1 MVRHIDPG
9 ERAGRVSVIAARLAN
24 ASNDENV
31 SFGRGVRPD
40 TGPRPT
46 PRATQSLGRRFGY
59 LWSTFAVSSLG
70 DGFGYGAVPLLAL
83 FVNPHPLPVASVA
96 AADTFP
102 WLVLA
107 LPAGALADRFE
118 RGRLMAVTNMSRALV
133 LVALALLVATG
144 RIDLALLIALV
155 FINGGAR
162 AIYYSASQATVPE
175 LVEPSSFAHANG
187 LLSGTEAATEHLGGP
202 ILGTLAFSVARA
214 FPFVADASAV
224 GAAGLSLLG
233 FRTQH
238 PDRSSAHGSILDGAR
253 QLVRDRS
260 LRLLVT
266 LLAAL
271 AGLQGFVMG
280 VLVIIATV
288 DWGVP
293 KELYGLFL
301 AAGAVGNVPGALLA
315 DSFASR
321 MGNVRTLI
329 ASALVSGIAYLVM
342 GSAKGWL
349 LAGICFAVV
358 SFAVYAGSVVAN
370 SLRQR
375 LSPRD
380 LMGRIGAAWRGV
392 VWGAFP
398 IGSLIGGGLA
408 VLGGLRLPLYI
419 AGAAQCV
426 VALVI
431 ARPLTRSLAASER
444 AAQPADQAVVG
455 AGTAPTAFGTETSS
469 NGGKPLT
476 TTSDGDRPTTAGL
489 ADEAV
494 QAPAKRR
501 LHSRTGHGPLYW
513 GRSSRNW
520 RR

>member
-1 MVRHIDPG
+1 
-9 ERAGRVSVIAARLAN
+9 
-24 ASNDENV
+24 
-31 SFGRGVRPD
+31 
-40 TGPRPT
+40 
-46 PRATQSLGRRFGY
+46 
-59 LWSTFAVSSLG
+59 
-70 DGFGYGAVPLLAL
+70 
-83 FVNPHPLPVASVA
+83 VASVA

-175 LVEPSSFAHANG
+175 LVEPRSFAHANG

-408 VLGGLRLPLYI
+408 VLGGLRLPLSRPTRPWSAPARPRPPSAQRPRPMAANPSPPRATVTDPPRPASPTRLCRRRQSAACTAGRVTGRSTGDGRRGTGADNAS
-419 AGAAQCV
+419 AGAGDRV
-426 VALVI
+426 TKGT
-431 ARPLTRSLAASER
+431 ARSGRSPTTGGESSRTTRSPS
-444 AAQPADQAVVG
+444 
-455 AGTAPTAFGTETSS
+455 
-469 NGGKPLT
+469 
-476 TTSDGDRPTTAGL
+476 
-489 ADEAV
+489 
-494 QAPAKRR
+494 
-501 LHSRTGHGPLYW
+501 
-513 GRSSRNW
+513 
-520 RR
+520 